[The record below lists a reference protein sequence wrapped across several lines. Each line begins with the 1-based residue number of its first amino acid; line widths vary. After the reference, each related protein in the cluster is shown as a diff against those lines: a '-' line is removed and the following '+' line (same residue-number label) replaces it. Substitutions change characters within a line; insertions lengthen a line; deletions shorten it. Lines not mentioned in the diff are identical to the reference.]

1 VLRNET
7 VDLRLLV
14 LEMEDE
20 VLVERGEFDFV
31 GGGRSN
37 VGFGYGI
44 SGAFPREGDVVGEA
58 AIGFVDGVGVA
69 EGGVVKRKHR

>member
-1 VLRNET
+1 MLRDEA

-31 GGGRSN
+31 RDRRN

-58 AIGFVDGVGVA
+58 AIGVVDGVGVT
-69 EGGVVKRKHR
+69 EGGVVKRNQR